1 MASKINLF
9 ECIVNEGNRILKES
23 ENSSKDEMEENN
35 LEDIQS
41 FLDELQVVNPEL
53 SNVSLNTNLID
64 ELHKVSDDIKQT
76 YIRKKERRESYK
88 ERQRSRTS
96 SIDESPSS
104 SRRQSESGDNRRRS
118 SGNFSDGSNGWSY
131 KSPNNSYRK
140 QRSYDGSVSLNSEST
155 KDGSQIKQ
163 KFQRSNSYQSGLS
176 GGSFR
181 RKNSWGSSDMGR
193 QSYNNYK
200 SQFPSRKI
208 SDIKEVF
215 PPGEMH
221 PENNTSKEFRLERQ
235 SSQSKRMSWNGNS
248 SMDKIKVENWRSKD

>member
-1 MASKINLF
+1 MASKINLY
-9 ECIVNEGNRILKES
+9 ECIFNEGTRLLKEN

-35 LEDIQS
+35 LEDVQS
-41 FLDELQVVNPEL
+41 FLDELLVMNPDL
-53 SNVSLNTNLID
+53 ANISLNTNLID

-88 ERQRSRTS
+88 EKQRSRNS
-96 SIDESPSS
+96 SVDESPSS

-131 KSPNNSYRK
+131 KSLNNTYQK
-140 QRSYDGSVSLNSEST
+140 QRSYDGSVSMNSEFNQN
-155 KDGSQIKQ
+155 GSQKKQ
-163 KFQRSNSYQSGLS
+163 AFQRSNSYQSGLS

-181 RKNSWGSSDMGR
+181 RKNSGGSSDMSR
-193 QSYNNYK
+193 YK

-215 PPGEMH
+215 PPGELSH
-221 PENNTSKEFRLERQ
+221 DSNSSKKEMSFERQ
-235 SSQSKRMSWNGNS
+235 KSQSKRMSWSGNS
-248 SMDKIKVENWRSKD
+248 STEKIKVENWRNKD